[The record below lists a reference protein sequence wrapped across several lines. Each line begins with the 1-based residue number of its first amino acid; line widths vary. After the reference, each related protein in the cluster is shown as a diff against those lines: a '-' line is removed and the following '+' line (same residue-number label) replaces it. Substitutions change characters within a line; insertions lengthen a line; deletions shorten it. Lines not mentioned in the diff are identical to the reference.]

1 MVRSLGRL
9 LPYALPVGVFVLQWL
24 VKALR
29 DGKVSKDEIFE
40 LIEGMGMAVGIPI
53 DIGLEDTQ
61 GTLTLMEKPMPVPR
75 TPRAV

>member
-1 MVRSLGRL
+1 MVRNLGRL

-53 DIGLEDTQ
+53 DIGPEDAH
-61 GTLTLMEKPMPVPR
+61 GSLTLMEKPIPVPSV
-75 TPRAV
+75 PRAD